1 MSLYIPLSDLTVV
14 VSKVRV
20 VCVVTVEASRLV
32 LPIVLQVYVN
42 VFLLYTLGQIQAQ
55 CTLLVL
61 PSNSS
66 QVDGQYRG
74 QTNCEGTRTNT
85 GVMHCAIELISS
97 VE

>member
-1 MSLYIPLSDLTVV
+1 VTSTVV

-20 VCVVTVEASRLV
+20 VCVVKVDASHLV

-42 VFLLYTLGQIQAQ
+42 VFLLYRLGQIQAQ

-61 PSNSS
+61 PNNSS
-66 QVDGQYRG
+66 QVDSKDRG
-74 QTNCEGTRTNT
+74 QTNCEGTQTNT
-85 GVMHCAIELISS
+85 GVVHCAIELIFS